1 MNEHAQEEL
10 RNDVIASLRRPNED
24 GKKVQGTD
32 EAFVASGA
40 YDRFALWLDEAV
52 VDTSSFEL
60 FSGTLILTSAVLT
73 GIQEDSPDYYRTHP
87 DAPVNRFDFIIV
99 HIFCLECLINIIAE
113 GSTPWRYFIGDGM
126 ISSKSVELGAANERS
141 DSLRRSLLAFN
152 WDTRARWNCF
162 DFFVSYSSAVF
173 AYDVI
178 RGTEAAGGVIALLRL
193 FRALRLLSLMQRF
206 EELRVI
212 LEGFAIGLDSFTYIG
227 ALLLLLFYIYAILAI
242 YMFAD
247 NDPAHFGTLTTAM
260 LSLYRTTTLANWQE
274 LLYINW
280 YGCDKFPGGAY
291 VMPAGRETTTLAT
304 DASVLDDDKWG
315 GGLGNDA
322 EGAFDILSRPTYMG
336 EFPAFICSKPTASP
350 VSAFIVFFSFTL
362 LSSYVILSLLVG
374 VVTIAM
380 QVTMTGVHE
389 SNLRQLRDE
398 RLQLSHK
405 NEPIIYMRYVYG
417 GKSGK
422 VPLYDFDTGLPQVEL
437 LEPVISKKPRVGQ
450 RVRGRLQRELT
461 KASEGAKSQF
471 EEEEFVFGEE
481 SSTRA
486 TMAHLMRNAIRG
498 KAEVDPEDVPGNAL
512 RLTSRRQ
519 RFGFLFKPYL
529 ALGQRCRDFVASD
542 LYTITLVVL
551 IAMYAM
557 LVGVETTLRNNPIV
571 GLLQTVCVW
580 VFASEC
586 VIKIVAE
593 GTKPWA
599 YFRDGWNVFDFV
611 IASGGVASLLS
622 GGSTNPV
629 IQLARLLRLAQ
640 VFKLA
645 GRLPRLQLVM
655 ESLLYGLRSMLW
667 VFVFFI
673 LFNYLFAIGGMIAF
687 RDNDPFFFGGI
698 MRSLSTLWMVETLN
712 NWEIP
717 MNVNIYGCANYGYG
731 TFSDTSGLMGPSFY
745 HLPAKCTQSF
755 ASGGLA
761 VLYFLTVVTFGGLML
776 PTLLTAVITSST
788 VHMGSNKEA
797 RAKIATK
804 VEAAME
810 LLPEYLHEDRVQLF
824 TELFENL
831 DVSGDGHLE
840 PIELIPAFTALSDD
854 ILRHATPSLIKNLF
868 MLVDK
873 SDDGTIDLSELMTFF
888 SRLTSAMAL
897 KLDLPPHE
905 HVQDPELFMKLF
917 AVLLKELA
925 IEEGTSKVDAVEE
938 DEDDEQSHDKFKRRK
953 ASLIKRQKARVLA
966 IESGG
971 NEELEEAL
979 PGSTAWVTSGAAA
992 QSEKHQADTIYN
1004 VSDAAQLHRHIK
1016 WLAAQ
1021 MESVAAEGAA
1031 AKRELESLRH
1041 LLGANDR
1048 APPCHASTRAS
1059 LLPQPAP
1066 GAPRRGY
1073 PQPAV
1078 AAEGARR
1085 QRVKALLASLSAD
1098 LQGDHAPYRDQWE
1111 SKLAATRSSG
1121 GIAAVAAAACQKLHA
1136 DGCHGKERPRA
1147 SVGSAV
1153 LLVAGQPVLDGD
1165 SATSNSSNP
1174 EYAYLAS
1181 VWAAESSIAA
1191 TASNLAQDW
1200 VAASLLAA
1208 ETSAA
1213 ADEVAVAETECRA
1226 AEDLPMAHWLTN
1238 GGWRQLKHASK
1249 NPALA
1254 HANAKMP

>member
-1 MNEHAQEEL
+1 MNERAQEEL

-32 EAFVASGA
+32 EDFVASGA
-40 YDRFALWLDEAV
+40 YDRFAVWLDEAV

-73 GIQEDSPDYYRTHP
+73 GIQEDSPDYYKAHP
-87 DAPVNRFDFIIV
+87 NAPVNRLDFIIV
-99 HIFCLECLINIIAE
+99 HVFCLECLINIMSE
-113 GSTPWRYFIGDGM
+113 GSTPWRYFIGDGL
-126 ISSKSVELGAANERS
+126 IPNKSEKIETGVANERPES
-141 DSLRRSLLAFN
+141 SWRSVLVFN

-162 DFFVSYSSAVF
+162 DFFVSYSSAIF

-178 RGTEAAGGVIALLRL
+178 SGTEAAGGVVALLRL

-247 NDPAHFGTLTTAM
+247 NDPAHFGDLTTAM

-291 VMPAGRETTTLAT
+291 VMPAGRETTALVT

-315 GGLGNDA
+315 GLGSDA
-322 EGAFDILSRPTYMG
+322 AGSFDILSRPSFLG
-336 EFPAFICSKPTASP
+336 EFPAFVCSKPTASP
-350 VSAFIVFFSFTL
+350 VAAFIVFFSFTL

-398 RLQLSHK
+398 RLQQSHK
-405 NEPIIYMRYVYG
+405 NQPIIYMRYVYG

-422 VPLYDFDTGLPQVEL
+422 VPVYDFDTGLPQVEL
-437 LEPVISKKPRVGQ
+437 LEPVISKKPRVSQ

-461 KASEGAKSQF
+461 KANEGAKSQF
-471 EEEEFVFGEE
+471 EEEEFVFGAE

-498 KAEVDPEDVPGNAL
+498 KVEVDPEDVPGNAM
-512 RLTSRRQ
+512 RINSRRQ
-519 RFGFLFKPYL
+519 RFAFLFKPYL
-529 ALGQRCRDFVASD
+529 ALGQHCRDFVASD
-542 LYTITLVVL
+542 LYTMTLVVL
-551 IAMYAM
+551 ISMYAL

-586 VIKIVAE
+586 VIKIIAE
-593 GTKPWA
+593 GTKPWI
-599 YFRDGWNVFDFV
+599 YFTDGWNLFDFI

-655 ESLLYGLRSMLW
+655 ESLLYGMRSMLW

-687 RDNDPFFFGGI
+687 RDNDPFFFGDI

-712 NWEIP
+712 NWELP

-776 PTLLTAVITSST
+776 PTLLTAVITAST
-788 VHMGSNKEA
+788 VHMGNNKEA

-804 VEAAME
+804 VEAAVE
-810 LLPEYLHEDRVQLF
+810 LSPEYLHDDRVQLF

-854 ILRHATPSLIKNLF
+854 ILRHATPSLIRNLF
-868 MLVDK
+868 MHVDK

-897 KLDLPPHE
+897 KLDLPPNE
-905 HVQDPELFMKLF
+905 HVQDPEAFMKLF
-917 AVLLKELA
+917 VVLLKELA
-925 IEEGTSKVDAVEE
+925 IEEGTSKVDVVEE

-953 ASLIKRQKARVLA
+953 ASLKKRQKARALA
-966 IESGG
+966 RENGST
-971 NEELEEAL
+971 EEFSEAL
-979 PGSTAWVTSGAAA
+979 PGSAAWVTSGAGA

-1031 AKRELESLRH
+1031 AKRELEHLRH
-1041 LLGANDR
+1041 LLGSNDR
-1048 APPCHASTRAS
+1048 APPCHASARAS

-1066 GAPRRGY
+1066 GAPRRGH

-1078 AAEGARR
+1078 VAEGARR
-1085 QRVKALLASLSAD
+1085 KRLKALLNALSAD
-1098 LQGDHAPYRDQWE
+1098 LRGGQVPYRDQWE

-1121 GIAAVAAAACQKLHA
+1121 GTAAVAATACQKLNA
-1136 DGCHGKERPRA
+1136 DGCHA
-1147 SVGSAV
+1147 NDTAHASAV
-1153 LLVAGQPVLDGD
+1153 AGGLPASDGD
-1165 SATSNSSNP
+1165 SAPSNSSA
-1174 EYAYLAS
+1174 ECMYLAS
-1181 VWAAESSIAA
+1181 VWAAEPSIAA
-1191 TASNLAQDW
+1191 TASSLAQNW

-1213 ADEVAVAETECRA
+1213 AEDVAIAEAEHQLG
-1226 AEDLPMAHWLTN
+1226 EDLPVAHWLAN
-1238 GGWRQLKHASK
+1238 GGWRQLKHTPKGPTENNSARI
-1249 NPALA
+1249 P
-1254 HANAKMP
+1254 